1 MRAPTVGGMSDIR
14 VRVTA
19 LAAAALLGLA
29 PVWGPHAAY
38 AASNDDL
45 PFASAVF
52 RASHNSYSGNIGG
65 ARGSIGQQLDSGVR
79 YVELDVWSGSFASTG
94 DYQIGHNSAGDQV
107 DHTGGNPA
115 GNQLEDWLTTVGT
128 WSAAH
133 PAAAPVTVML
143 DLKDDLTTRA
153 TAASGNFAALNQE
166 IGDVFGPRLVRGL
179 DTRGPLGTIGALRG
193 HVMGL
198 LSGSA
203 SARTGYLRDTG
214 SNPAI
219 ALNSRGQVV
228 EVHDNGSGVLWYW
241 TGQYGSD
248 GRMTWL
254 RHGKY
259 DTGKNAAV
267 ALNDNGALVEVHQAP
282 SGTNLW
288 SRVGHLDSTGEIA
301 WSASAKYDTGALPT
315 VAFTDPA
322 GSAVREIHK
331 SANNSQNWN
340 WAGTAG
346 ASAVTWTTHATTS
359 DARFPTTTAGA
370 SGRTVNVAAAGGAL
384 TATTD
389 RAPAERIRYPQVAF
403 VEYQAGDSA
412 ELEDGALFWA
422 ATASNKSFI
431 VSARRAGVSARG
443 WDFDSA
449 SLATDP
455 LANFPATN
463 NPNAAWY
470 QTLLSGAGAV
480 A

>member
-1 MRAPTVGGMSDIR
+1 MRDVR
-14 VRVTA
+14 VRVPA
-19 LAAAALLGLA
+19 LAAAALLAFA
-29 PVWGPHAAY
+29 PVVTPQAAY
-38 AASNDDL
+38 AATNDDL

-52 RASHNSYSGNIGG
+52 RATHNSYSGNIGG
-65 ARGSIGQQLDSGVR
+65 ARGSIGQQLDAGVR
-79 YVELDVWSGSFASTG
+79 YVELDVWSGSYASTG
-94 DYQIGHNSAGDQV
+94 DYQIGHGSAGDQV

-115 GNQLEDWLTTVGT
+115 GNQLRAWLTTVGT

-153 TAASGNFAALNQE
+153 NYAGGNYAALNQE
-166 IGDVFGPRLVRGL
+166 IVDVFGSRLVRSQ
-179 DTRGPLGTIGALRG
+179 DTHGPLGHVGELRG
-193 HVMGL
+193 HVLVL

-203 SARTGYLRDTG
+203 SARTGYRRDTG
-214 SNPAI
+214 TAPAI
-219 ALNSRGQVV
+219 AVNDKGQVV
-228 EVHDNGSGVLWYW
+228 EVHDNGSGDLWYW
-241 TGQYGSD
+241 TGQYGAD
-248 GRMTWL
+248 GRLTWL

-259 DTGKNAAV
+259 DTGRSADVAV
-267 ALNDNGALVEVHQAP
+267 DDNGTVVEVHQAP
-282 SGTNLW
+282 TGNNLW
-288 SRVGHLDSTGEIA
+288 SRVGHLDGAGEIT
-301 WSASAKYDTGALPT
+301 WSASARYDTGVLPT
-315 VAFTDPA
+315 IAFTDPA
-322 GSAVREIHK
+322 GTAVREIHK
-331 SANNSQNWN
+331 SESGSQDWA

-346 ASAVTWTTHATTS
+346 ATAVAWTTHATTA
-359 DARFPTTTAGA
+359 DPRFPTTTATA
-370 SGRTVNVAAAGGAL
+370 SGRTVSVAGSGTL

-431 VSARRAGVSARG
+431 VSARQAGVSARG

-455 LANFPATN
+455 LANFPATDT
-463 NPNAAWY
+463 PNAAWY
-470 QTLLSGAGAV
+470 QTLLNGADAT